1 MELQRACPG
10 PAAASVSPLDH
21 KGCVGFLSLSVYI
34 CASMLFLVF
43 SNHSEC
49 VLETFSSVSPCFCHL
64 KFFLWI
70 ILTTLL
76 IGKTTLYRIQKMDRE
91 ERAPGRIF
99 LNLSASAPCPP
110 LLALS
115 AALWV
120 GMAPCLCPGSAV
132 EGRWR
137 GRKGSEF
144 GLGGCVSTSLL
155 STMAQSCSGP
165 VFPQSYLQP
174 RPWSKAKGTC
184 LHVRPERLVPV
195 EPLKGPWGRGILHL
209 NNEQS

>member
-1 MELQRACPG
+1 MNGSLGRPG
-10 PAAASVSPLDH
+10 VSQKGASFPPLLSSPLSSQVPQVAVILWWAGCGAA
-21 KGCVGFLSLSVYI
+21 KSLSRSCCCLGFPTGPQGCVGFLSLSVYI

-49 VLETFSSVSPCFCHL
+49 VLETFSSVSSCFCHL

-76 IGKTTLYRIQKMDRE
+76 IGKTTLYRIQKMHRE
-91 ERAPGRIF
+91 GRAPGRIF

-137 GRKGSEF
+137 GRKGSEC
-144 GLGGCVSTSLL
+144 GLGAAC
-155 STMAQSCSGP
+155 
-165 VFPQSYLQP
+165 QP
-174 RPWSKAKGTC
+174 PC
-184 LHVRPERLVPV
+184 
-195 EPLKGPWGRGILHL
+195 
-209 NNEQS
+209 